1 MNVVADADSN
11 KQGFSRN
18 RSMHTLDHIFK
29 YVACICGI
37 LILLILAAV
46 AIFLLF
52 RATPL
57 IFADRNQLSSVYADF
72 TGGKSHN
79 FLSYVIPLIFGTVL
93 MSALALCFAFFVAI
107 GIALFISH
115 YAPKKIVPFLS
126 SVVDLL
132 AAIPSVI
139 YGLWGGLV
147 LVPAMYPFWDWI
159 SRFLSWI
166 PLFAGPVANP
176 SRCAATVSL
185 VLAVMI
191 LPIIT
196 SMARDIFQQAPR
208 LQQEGALALG
218 ATKWEMI
225 KLAVLPFAK
234 SGIVSASMLGLG
246 RALGE
251 TMAVLMILSPG
262 FTFGI
267 NIFKASQNQTIA
279 ANIAAQYPEANGLGV
294 SALIGTGLV
303 LFVISFVVNFVARK
317 IAGNTSA
324 NRLNI
329 FAKFKKFVKSI
340 KSKKPNQVSSSVSSV
355 SSISSDLVSSVS
367 VSSDVSSSS
376 TSPVIDFDKFSPT
389 RSSIALRK
397 RKDFLM
403 HVLIFLSFIVAI
415 IPLASLL
422 LTTIVHGVKRFNID
436 FLTHNMTYVVG
447 GNATGTGGYG
457 GILHAII
464 GTLEITLGAMV
475 ISIPI
480 GLMCA
485 VYLIEYANG
494 RRIARII
501 NLMVDVMSGIPSI
514 VAGLF
519 AFSMFAILLGPGTI
533 NGFEGSVALSILMI
547 PTVVKSAQEM
557 LKIVP
562 NDLREASLAL
572 GVTKQRTIT
581 KVVLRTALTGIVSG
595 CILAVARVIGETA
608 PLLMASGFIASTNF
622 NLFEGQMTTLPVY
635 VYQEYSKLSANCPVN
650 APDSCVTTIPMER
663 AWSAALALIVIV
675 LLLNIIGRVVARV
688 FSVKAK

>member
-176 SRCAATVSL
+176 SRCAATVSV

-196 SMARDIFQQAPR
+196 SIARDIFQQAPR

-355 SSISSDLVSSVS
+355 SSVSSDL
-367 VSSDVSSSS
+367 VSSSS

-422 LTTIVHGVKRFNID
+422 LTTIIHGVKRFNID

-581 KVVLRTALTGIVSG
+581 KVVLRTALPGIVSG

>member
-317 IAGNTSA
+317 IAVNTSA

-340 KSKKPNQVSSSVSSV
+340 KSKKLNQVSSSVSS
-355 SSISSDLVSSVS
+355 DL
-367 VSSDVSSSS
+367 VSSSS

-422 LTTIVHGVKRFNID
+422 LTTIIHGVKRFNID

-581 KVVLRTALTGIVSG
+581 KVVLRTALPGIVSG

-635 VYQEYSKLSANCPVN
+635 VYQEYSKLSANCPAN

>member
-11 KQGFSRN
+11 KQSFSRN

-176 SRCAATVSL
+176 SRCAATVSV

-196 SMARDIFQQAPR
+196 SIARDIFQQAPR

-317 IAGNTSA
+317 IAVNTSA

-340 KSKKPNQVSSSVSSV
+340 KSKKLNQVSSSVSSV
-355 SSISSDLVSSVS
+355 SSVL
-367 VSSDVSSSS
+367 VSSSS

-422 LTTIVHGVKRFNID
+422 LTTIIHGVKRFNID

-581 KVVLRTALTGIVSG
+581 KVVLRTALPGIVSG

-635 VYQEYSKLSANCPVN
+635 VYQEYSKLSANCPAN

>member
-196 SMARDIFQQAPR
+196 SIARDIFQQAPR

-340 KSKKPNQVSSSVSSV
+340 KSKKPNQVSSSVSS
-355 SSISSDLVSSVS
+355 DL
-367 VSSDVSSSS
+367 VSSSS

-422 LTTIVHGVKRFNID
+422 LTTIIHGVKRFNID

-581 KVVLRTALTGIVSG
+581 KVVLRTALPGIVSG

-635 VYQEYSKLSANCPVN
+635 VYQEYSKLSANCPAN

>member
-355 SSISSDLVSSVS
+355 SSDL
-367 VSSDVSSSS
+367 VSSSS

-422 LTTIVHGVKRFNID
+422 LTTIIHGVKRFNID

-581 KVVLRTALTGIVSG
+581 KVVLRTALPGIVSG

-635 VYQEYSKLSANCPVN
+635 VYQEYSKLSANCPAN